1 MTEAESTHA
10 PEVASTNGTATS
22 QQDVGTDYSSQEVAE
37 KPAEKPANGNV
48 GPSTE
53 RSKGKT
59 MLIMLALMLAV
70 FLAAIDISIVTTALP
85 TITEY
90 FQSESAY
97 TWTGSAY
104 LLATAPTSVVW
115 GKISDIFG
123 RKPILHLCNHIFF
136 GRAFHA
142 ALSGNFT
149 MLLFGRAIQG
159 LGGGGLVVLV
169 NICIGDLFSPRQ
181 RGAYYGMIGC
191 VWAVAMSLGPIIG
204 GAFTERVS
212 WRWCFWINLPF
223 DGLAFIILILFL
235 DIETPKTPFFEGIKA
250 IDWIGALLSMGG
262 TLMFLFGLSYG
273 GEAYPW
279 NSATVICLIIFG
291 VICWIL
297 WFIWEAYLAKYP
309 ILPVRI
315 FKQRSNVA
323 ALGACFIQSFV
334 FIGANYYLPLY
345 FQTVLDADPILSGV
359 YLLPTALSLS
369 VATVST
375 GFYMRA
381 SGQYLWPMWG
391 GFVLQTLGYGLFIN
405 LGSTADWAKVILY
418 QIIGGLGVGPNFQ
431 APLIALQSLIQP
443 RDIASATAA
452 FAFTRNLATSISV
465 VIAQVVFQNEMIKR
479 QGTLT
484 AALGPQLADQVG
496 GGAAGAN
503 TQLIQSLPPNQRDV
517 AHSVFTE
524 SLSYT
529 WVMYTCF
536 SFVGLFISF
545 LVTKN
550 TLSQDHKETKTGL
563 EAEKAARQERLLEEQ
578 AEKNTKNGRAE
589 V

>member
-1 MTEAESTHA
+1 MTDAEDSHA
-10 PEVASTNGTATS
+10 PELATTNGIATP
-22 QQDVGTDYSSQEVAE
+22 QQDAGTDYSSQELAE
-37 KPAEKPANGNV
+37 KPAEKSADDNAKS
-48 GPSTE
+48 STE
-53 RSKGKT
+53 PSRSKT

-85 TITEY
+85 TITAY

-104 LLATAPTSVVW
+104 LLATAPTTVVW
-115 GKISDIFG
+115 GKVSDVFG
-123 RKPILHLCNHIFF
+123 RKPILLLANILFF
-136 GRAFHA
+136 VGSLIA
-142 ALSGNFT
+142 ALSINVT

-159 LGGGGLVVLV
+159 LGGGGLLVLV
-169 NICIGDLFSPRQ
+169 NICIGDLFSPRR
-181 RGAYYGMIGC
+181 RGAYYGMIGL

-204 GAFTERVS
+204 GAFTQRVS

-223 DGLAFIILILFL
+223 DGLAFIILVLFL
-235 DIETPKTPFFEGIKA
+235 DIKTPKTPFFEGIKA
-250 IDWIGALLSMGG
+250 IDWVGALLSMGG

-291 VICWIL
+291 IICWIL
-297 WFIWEAYLAKYP
+297 WFVWEAYLAKYP

-345 FQTVLDADPILSGV
+345 FQTVLGADPILSGV

-381 SGQYLWPMWG
+381 SGQYLWPMWA
-391 GFVLQTLGYGLFIN
+391 GFFLQTLGYGLFIN
-405 LGSTADWAKVILY
+405 LGSTPDWAKIILF

-443 RDIASATAA
+443 RDIATATAA

-465 VIAQVVFQNEMIKR
+465 VIAQVIFQNEMTRR
-479 QGTLT
+479 QGILT
-484 AALGPQLADQVG
+484 AAIGPQLSNEIG

-503 TQLIQSLPPNQRDV
+503 TQAIQSLPPAQRDV
-517 AHSVFTE
+517 VHSVLAD
-524 SLSYT
+524 SLSYI
-529 WVMYTCF
+529 WIMYTAF
-536 SFVGLFISF
+536 SAVGIFVSF

-550 TLSQDHKETKTGL
+550 TLSKDHTETKTGL
-563 EAEKAARQERLLEEQ
+563 EAEKEARQERLLEEQ
-578 AEKNTKNGRAE
+578 AQKKAKNGTAE
-589 V
+589 A